1 MPRPAPAEGA
11 PAVDGAELFT
21 PFTQRLFNSLSLTS
35 ASKPSPRKPS
45 KPPVAAHRDP
55 SATPFWTRC
64 QAASDFDEE
73 ASKPV
78 DSALAMPAAELRP
91 ASSAR
96 ESGSGSGSRSG
107 AVPPTAAAATTATAS
122 RHARAAAQA
131 PHSGPIF
138 CPDTVFTSSQPV
150 REAATP
156 SRQLRN
162 VSTAQPDHEK
172 RMEFVIFEDPDCDDD
187 DGADADA
194 DADAASSM
202 LANCLQDEFPSDNKE
217 NKPELAETP
226 APEPERLA
234 EPLSRTMFPQ
244 IAFPARPRPR
254 KREVL
259 GAIQVDAMP
268 EYEELMG
275 EKFTVDGALQPK
287 SMQKLILTTSK
298 LRDAVDSV
306 AAEPALTPK
315 SRAVADFLQSPTCP
329 STRGKPTSNALR
341 LLDHYDDD
349 DHDDP
354 LRDHTGTRLQERFES
369 SKASSPKRSY
379 SVVPAFPLKLEL
391 KPSADSCPSRAGPTP
406 SRHRSTTAHPKSPTV
421 LAAAPA
427 ADSAHAAWSS
437 KHPMV
442 LRPLPQR
449 ISATVSGTVDHTTA
463 AQIPPTVRTPMS
475 TTKRKRVA

>member
-1 MPRPAPAEGA
+1 
-11 PAVDGAELFT
+11 
-21 PFTQRLFNSLSLTS
+21 
-35 ASKPSPRKPS
+35 
-45 KPPVAAHRDP
+45 
-55 SATPFWTRC
+55 
-64 QAASDFDEE
+64 
-73 ASKPV
+73 
-78 DSALAMPAAELRP
+78 MPAAELRP
-91 ASSAR
+91 ASSA
-96 ESGSGSGSRSG
+96 
-107 AVPPTAAAATTATAS
+107 P
-122 RHARAAAQA
+122 

-234 EPLSRTMFPQ
+234 EPLSRTIFPQ

-391 KPSADSCPSRAGPTP
+391 KPPSKV
-406 SRHRSTTAHPKSPTV
+406 SNH
-421 LAAAPA
+421 
-427 ADSAHAAWSS
+427 SAHAAWSS